1 MASTQ
6 NGTKNS
12 FHRVVSALRSA
23 VTAGKRRLFRN
34 CSSCFSSSSVF
45 RLGRKCFWGELR
57 IFPAKGEAC
66 TDFRFPSFML
76 FRKIDSLRTQH
87 RNGNK
92 ENIFNVCCK
101 SFCFSFSMAK
111 SRSFQLLAFFP
122 SRRSDDCPK
131 TERLPFGFQVFFSI
145 LGKRKH
151 DSTCFFLLPHTAEA
165 GDIMFGFLCS
175 KEEGACSHFA
185 MLLSLL
191 HMTCADADVVIVNGM
206 REVGRTGRLTVCSK
220 VNKMNRVPLWMNAK
234 PPASGERRAAEDK
247 HWSHRAERGFFAQ
260 LLPILCSRPHAYSN
274 GFADNAVRIAPCR
287 ERELF

>member
-1 MASTQ
+1 
-6 NGTKNS
+6 
-12 FHRVVSALRSA
+12 
-23 VTAGKRRLFRN
+23 
-34 CSSCFSSSSVF
+34 
-45 RLGRKCFWGELR
+45 
-57 IFPAKGEAC
+57 
-66 TDFRFPSFML
+66 ML

-220 VNKMNRVPLWMNAK
+220 VNKMNRVPL
-234 PPASGERRAAEDK
+234 
-247 HWSHRAERGFFAQ
+247 
-260 LLPILCSRPHAYSN
+260 
-274 GFADNAVRIAPCR
+274 
-287 ERELF
+287 